1 MAIAG
6 NVYRYDRSNWGDEKQ
21 KKCPLRAVVENAAA
35 GACALKP
42 PHRR

>member
-1 MAIAG
+1 MFIG
-6 NVYRYDRSNWGDEKQ
+6 MTGQIGVMKSK